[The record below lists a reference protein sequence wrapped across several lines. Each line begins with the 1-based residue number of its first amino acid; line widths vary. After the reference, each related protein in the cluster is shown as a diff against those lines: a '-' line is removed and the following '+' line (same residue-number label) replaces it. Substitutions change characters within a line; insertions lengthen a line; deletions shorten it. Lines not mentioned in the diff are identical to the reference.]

1 MWFYGSSESAVICL
15 GGAALYSF
23 TLTTNP
29 NNVKREGHYVIYL
42 AGDILGPDLTHSIL
56 RVVTIRWLAWI
67 GEGGSSL
74 KWSDIKLPPTA
85 EKVLWKKV
93 WKLVCRPKGERLE
106 ELLAVVKTPRL
117 LSFHPSPLISP
128 QPAQLSNNRLGLQM
142 DTRDQTRP
150 DQAGCSGVA
159 FPKIRFCE
167 NAFFCNCPFSS
178 IPENS
183 CSPFNWYGLEWR
195 WQISVWKSEE
205 K

>member
-1 MWFYGSSESAVICL
+1 M
-15 GGAALYSF
+15 
-23 TLTTNP
+23 
-29 NNVKREGHYVIYL
+29 
-42 AGDILGPDLTHSIL
+42 
-56 RVVTIRWLAWI
+56 TIRWLAWI

-85 EKVLWKKV
+85 DKVLWKKV

-128 QPAQLSNNRLGLQM
+128 QPAQLSNNRLRLQM
-142 DTRDQTRP
+142 DTPDKTRPDQTRP
-150 DQAGCSGVA
+150 GQARPDKVFS
-159 FPKIRFCE
+159 KIRFCE
-167 NAFFCNCPFSS
+167 DFFCNCPFYS